1 MAARM
6 PLPCI
11 KLKLFVCTK
20 EAPKKLLHQTKEEVE
35 NKNYCRKFSIVCGGE
50 LNYLPPNA
58 GRQIAMYRSK
68 QVTTVVYTEA
78 VRLICAMGKNI
89 GTVHG

>member
-20 EAPKKLLHQTKEEVE
+20 EAPKKLLHQKKEEEVE
-35 NKNYCRKFSIVCGGE
+35 NKNYCRKFSIVWGE